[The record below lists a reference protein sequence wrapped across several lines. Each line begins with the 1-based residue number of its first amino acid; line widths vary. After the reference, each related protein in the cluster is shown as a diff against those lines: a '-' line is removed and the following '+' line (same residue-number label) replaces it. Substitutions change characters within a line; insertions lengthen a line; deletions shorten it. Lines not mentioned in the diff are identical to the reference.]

1 MRDQMPKSKKDLN
14 VELFPQLADALA
26 NDKVF
31 CSNFYCR
38 ALLSR
43 SSCTIGCNYQ
53 EHCSYYWVY
62 TVVFFKVS
70 LPKLCHA
77 TTQSTLRVLVCCRS
91 KTPKHIYRI
100 HRVQTASPAVTQK
113 CCKAYKVC
121 WQRDRLCPWSAS
133 RHSHHRTGPSSN
145 TISSGRA
152 HCPRATLLDS
162 TSSS

>member
-31 CSNFYCR
+31 CSI
-38 ALLSR
+38 AEH
-43 SSCTIGCNYQ
+43 SSPDQAVRLDAIIKNIAPTIG
-53 EHCSYYWVY
+53 Y
-62 TVVFFKVS
+62 TLSSSSKSVS
-70 LPKLCHA
+70 QNFA
-77 TTQSTLRVLVCCRS
+77 MQTTQSTLRVLVCCRS

-121 WQRDRLCPWSAS
+121 QQRDRLCPWSAS

-145 TISSGRA
+145 TIFSGRA

>member
-43 SSCTIGCNYQ
+43 SSCTIGRNYQ
-53 EHCSYYWVY
+53 EHCSYYRVY

-70 LPKLCHA
+70 LQNFAMQLHKAHSESLSA
-77 TTQSTLRVLVCCRS
+77 AAQRLQSIF
-91 KTPKHIYRI
+91 IYLI
-100 HRVQTASPAVTQK
+100 LRVQTASPAVTQK
-113 CCKAYKVC
+113 CFFF
-121 WQRDRLCPWSAS
+121 QTEDGIRDRLCPWSAS

-152 HCPRATLLDS
+152 HCPRAT
-162 TSSS
+162 